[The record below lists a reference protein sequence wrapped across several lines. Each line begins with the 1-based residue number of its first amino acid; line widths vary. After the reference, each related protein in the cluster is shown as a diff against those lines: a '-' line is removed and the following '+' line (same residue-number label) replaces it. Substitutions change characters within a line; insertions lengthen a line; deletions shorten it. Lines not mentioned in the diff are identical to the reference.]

1 MKLIAASDAVTPLE
15 RDLALQL
22 LREAYL
28 IVMDPDVAQPE
39 PVVEVKPVAQP
50 EPVVEVKPVAQPEPV
65 VEVKPVVQP
74 KPVVEV
80 KPVAQPEP
88 VVEAKPVV
96 QPEPVAEVKPVAQPE
111 PKESHPMDDDI
122 LDFLGAPSTPVSPQE
137 PAPAPKA
144 EPVRAPQPA
153 PVHEVK
159 PQPAPVEEP
168 QHSEP
173 APKPAPAVTQ
183 VEPQPRPK
191 SPSTLFSEPTPT
203 PTPARK
209 ETKTLHDILAQTHED
224 NSLAT
229 KFQHSHIDDLSK
241 AITLNDKFIYIR
253 ELFRNKG
260 EEFGQAI
267 QKLNNC
273 QNIDE
278 AFSEIDMMKKFYMWD
293 TTSTA
298 YLSLCDLVRRKF
310 V

>member
-1 MKLIAASDAVTPLE
+1 MINSEKNADFRACLTQVADNLKLIAASDAVTPLE

-39 PVVEVKPVAQP
+39 PVVEAKPVAQP

-65 VEVKPVVQP
+65 A
-74 KPVVEV
+74 EV
-80 KPVAQPEP
+80 KPVA
-88 VVEAKPVV
+88 

>member
-1 MKLIAASDAVTPLE
+1 MINSEKNADFRACLTQVADNLKLIAASDAVTPLE

-39 PVVEVKPVAQP
+39 PVVEAKPVAQP

-65 VEVKPVVQP
+65 A
-74 KPVVEV
+74 EV
-80 KPVAQPEP
+80 KPVA
-88 VVEAKPVV
+88 

-137 PAPAPKA
+137 PALAPKA

>member
-1 MKLIAASDAVTPLE
+1 MINSEKNADFRACLTQVADNLKLIAASDAVTPLE

-28 IVMDPDVAQPE
+28 IVMNPDVAQPE

-50 EPVVEVKPVAQPEPV
+50 EPVVEAKPIAQPEPV
-65 VEVKPVVQP
+65 V
-74 KPVVEV
+74 
-80 KPVAQPEP
+80 
-88 VVEAKPVV
+88 
-96 QPEPVAEVKPVAQPE
+96 EVKPVAQPE

-122 LDFLGAPSTPVSPQE
+122 LDFLGAPSTPIFPQE

-153 PVHEVK
+153 PV
-159 PQPAPVEEP
+159 EEP
-168 QHSEP
+168 QPQHTEP
-173 APKPAPAVTQ
+173 ASQPAPAPAVTR

-191 SPSTLFSEPTPT
+191 SPSTLFSEPTPA

>member
-1 MKLIAASDAVTPLE
+1 MINSEKNADFRACLTQVADNLKLIAASDAVTPLE

-65 VEVKPVVQP
+65 VEVKPV
-74 KPVVEV
+74 
-80 KPVAQPEP
+80 
-88 VVEAKPVV
+88 
-96 QPEPVAEVKPVAQPE
+96 AQPE
-111 PKESHPMDDDI
+111 PKEIHPMDDDI

-137 PAPAPKA
+137 PALAPKA

-153 PVHEVK
+153 PV
-159 PQPAPVEEP
+159 EEP
-168 QHSEP
+168 QPQHTEP
-173 APKPAPAVTQ
+173 ASQPAPAPAVTR

>member
-1 MKLIAASDAVTPLE
+1 MINSEKNADFRACLTQVADNLKLIAASDAVTPLE

-50 EPVVEVKPVAQPEPV
+50 EP
-65 VEVKPVVQP
+65 
-74 KPVVEV
+74 
-80 KPVAQPEP
+80 
-88 VVEAKPVV
+88 
-96 QPEPVAEVKPVAQPE
+96 
-111 PKESHPMDDDI
+111 KEIHPMDDDI

-137 PAPAPKA
+137 PALAPKA

-153 PVHEVK
+153 PV
-159 PQPAPVEEP
+159 EEP
-168 QHSEP
+168 QPQHTEP
-173 APKPAPAVTQ
+173 ASQPAPAPAVTR